1 MYLQSAN
8 KYFELF
14 ATHSYQGSGTM
25 YIANIITAKKNSHSA
40 QCNRSQGQVSNRSRL
55 VFAEEAHF
63 SCSKFSIFLT
73 THPPLNA
80 YVICEGSLSTWTEP
94 EALHE

>member
-25 YIANIITAKKNSHSA
+25 YIANIIIAKKNSHSA
-40 QCNRSQGQVSNRSRL
+40 QCNRSHGQVSNRSRL
-55 VFAEEAHF
+55 VFAEEAHIK
-63 SCSKFSIFLT
+63 SVSLMIKT
-73 THPPLNA
+73 TLQ
-80 YVICEGSLSTWTEP
+80 VIGM
-94 EALHE
+94 AI